1 MKNLSRNIIT
11 MSLALFMASGGHAH
25 GIANHNSPL
34 QDPRQEPINNSC
46 LFIGPLSSDLATQME
61 QSLHLNGVR
70 SQFVSTLREQLVLEQ
85 ELFYRVEVASLSPVE
100 VVSFLSELE
109 TEEVLDPYIIQP
121 AVDDVPGLIGV
132 GNYSVIEPA
141 DKLRQQLLSM
151 GIRAQ
156 IQEVQIPIAAD
167 EVPASIQK
175 IYLKLDGKNYNRFQH
190 RIDSDLF
197 FAIYRQ
203 EDHVAMID
211 RMRVFISEICHL
223 G

>member
-1 MKNLSRNIIT
+1 MKNLTRNIIT

-46 LFIGPLSSDLATQME
+46 LFIGPLSGDLATDME

-70 SQFVSTLREQLVLEQ
+70 SQFVRTFREQLVVEQ

-109 TEEVLDPYIIQP
+109 TDEVLDPYIIQP

-132 GNYSVIEPA
+132 GSYSVIDSA
-141 DKLRQQLLSM
+141 DKLRQQLQSM

-156 IQEVQIPIAAD
+156 IQEVQVPIAGN
-167 EVPASIQK
+167 EVPSNIEK
-175 IYLKLDGKNYNRFQH
+175 IYLKLDSKNYNRFQH

-203 EDHVAMID
+203 EDHVSMTD
-211 RMRVFISEICHL
+211 RMRIFVSEICHL